1 MYTTVEIGGMS
12 LVTLFSLAA
21 VATAVIFVVYAAEW
35 GENTTT
41 NMNTVAAGATGNAAR
56 DQQNRLAKAEYAYY
70 ATVILILMVITGM
83 HGFVIAR
90 ELL

>member
-1 MYTTVEIGGMS
+1 MYTNVEIGGMS
-12 LVTLFSLAA
+12 LVTVFSLAA
-21 VATAVIFVVYAAEW
+21 VATTVLFVIYASEWAEH
-35 GENTTT
+35 EDQ
-41 NMNTVAAGATGNAAR
+41 NMAATSSGSR

-70 ATVILILMVITGM
+70 ATVILMLMIITGM